1 MTEMKAACPIYPEID
16 ILPHGI
22 EYHRYGQYRLLM
34 CTDPALLAQYD
45 RTTYMNKGFEDYL
58 GASYL
63 NLYNDL
69 LSDSLFEKHAAAV
82 SWIMEARVRKLIS
95 DMKRRDGLDTPNLAR
110 AEYEQIFW
118 ERNHERIELPWLL
131 ESYREQAEELVQEEI
146 GKFGRPF
153 VEMDFDKM
161 KQKHKLGSD

>member
-58 GASYL
+58 GASYTFS
-63 NLYNDL
+63 N
-69 LSDSLFEKHAAAV
+69 
-82 SWIMEARVRKLIS
+82 R
-95 DMKRRDGLDTPNLAR
+95 
-110 AEYEQIFW
+110 QIQ
-118 ERNHERIELPWLL
+118 LC
-131 ESYREQAEELVQEEI
+131 EI
-146 GKFGRPF
+146 GEKRPHF
-153 VEMDFDKM
+153 SRKCSSKNAYKTARPRV
-161 KQKHKLGSD
+161 GII